1 MTTVGWRLF
10 LMRLGVLGAMALSAG
25 VHADTLKKPVGAVI
39 LTVSG
44 NIGNKNSA
52 RGAEFDAAMI
62 DAMPV
67 SSITT
72 ATPWRKGV
80 VTFAGPALKSLL
92 RLVAAQGQTLKMSA
106 LDKYEVAVPVTD
118 AEQFNPVLARKMNG
132 VPLRIRD
139 QGPLFMVYPFDTQPA
154 LRTDVYYG
162 RSIWHLTQIV
172 VE

>member
-10 LMRLGVLGAMALSAG
+10 LVPLSVLCAMALSVG
-25 VHADTLKKPVGAVI
+25 VHADAIKKPVGPVI
-39 LTVSG
+39 LSVSG

-52 RGAEFDAAMI
+52 HGAEFDAAMI
-62 DAMPV
+62 DALPV
-67 SSITT
+67 SQIIT

-80 VTFAGPALKSLL
+80 VTFAGPSLKSLL
-92 RLVAAQGQTLKMSA
+92 KLVAAHGQTLKMSA

-118 AEQFNPVLARKMNG
+118 AEQFNPILARKING
-132 VPLRIRD
+132 VPLHIRD
-139 QGPLFMVYPFDTQPA
+139 QGPLFMVYPFDAQPA
-154 LRTDVYYG
+154 LKTDVYYG